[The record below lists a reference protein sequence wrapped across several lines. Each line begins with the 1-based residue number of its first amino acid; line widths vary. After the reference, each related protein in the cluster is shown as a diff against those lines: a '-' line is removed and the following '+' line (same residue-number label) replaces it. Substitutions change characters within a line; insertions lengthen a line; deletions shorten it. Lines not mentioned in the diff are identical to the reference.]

1 MAQLVERLLCKQD
14 VAGSN
19 PATSTSVWID
29 EAPSVSGGDARRA
42 SPFAFFQLAVGSWQ
56 SAAGSGNLRFAIFRF
71 AIALGHLAI

>member
-56 SAAGSGNLRFAIFRF
+56 WEFTIFDLRLHWAI
-71 AIALGHLAI
+71 